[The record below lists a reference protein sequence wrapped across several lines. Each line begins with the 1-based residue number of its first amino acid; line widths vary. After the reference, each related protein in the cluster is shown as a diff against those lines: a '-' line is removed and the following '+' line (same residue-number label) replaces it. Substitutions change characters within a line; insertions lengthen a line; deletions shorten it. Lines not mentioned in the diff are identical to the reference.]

1 MYKLDYLDEHGQ
13 PASLELPMTFAD
25 FAITEGRFRKHF
37 RKAPHDTWNDDM
49 VPLAEFIE
57 LTANERDGRFPYIW
71 AVDPDN
77 HLMRVLVSS
86 ELVKATTERRDFWRT
101 LKFLTGHG
109 TQVDTEQM
117 VNAVRSEM
125 AQRITAG
132 LLAMAGGQDANAL
145 VAALSG
151 APAAKGGA
159 TAAPTTTA
167 TPAGYEPV
175 WIDTPE
181 CTTCDECTDINP
193 KIFAYDDQQKAYVL
207 NPRGGPYRDI
217 VRAAEKC
224 TAGIIHPGTPFNPNE
239 PGLDKLIQ
247 RAQKYQ

>member
-1 MYKLDYLDEHGQ
+1 VQ
-13 PASLELPMTFAD
+13 
-25 FAITEGRFRKHF
+25 
-37 RKAPHDTWNDDM
+37 
-49 VPLAEFIE
+49 
-57 LTANERDGRFPYIW
+57 
-71 AVDPDN
+71 
-77 HLMRVLVSS
+77 
-86 ELVKATTERRDFWRT
+86 ATIERRDFWRT
-101 LKFLTGHG
+101 LKFLTHNGPQ
-109 TQVDTEQM
+109 TSAEEVA
-117 VNAVRSEM
+117 NAVRTEM
-125 AQRITAG
+125 AQRITAS
-132 LLAMAGGQDANAL
+132 LLAMASGQEANAL
-145 VAALSG
+145 VAALAGS
-151 APAAKGGA
+151 PETKGGA
-159 TAAPTTTA
+159 TAAPATSA